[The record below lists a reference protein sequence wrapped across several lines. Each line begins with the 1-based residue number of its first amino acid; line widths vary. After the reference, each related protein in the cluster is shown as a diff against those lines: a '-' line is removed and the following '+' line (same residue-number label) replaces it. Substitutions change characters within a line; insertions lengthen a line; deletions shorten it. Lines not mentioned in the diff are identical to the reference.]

1 VIDTSA
7 APPASDE
14 APYRRLR
21 TANLGM
27 GSLHAIQAVLILVL
41 ANAFALPVTAS
52 FMTGPPGSTP
62 EPPTTLFEIPTAW
75 AVAAFFVLSA
85 LAHFLVAAPGING
98 WYADNLRRGRN
109 YARWIEYSLSSSLMI
124 VLIAQLTGITDVAA
138 LIALFGVNASMI
150 LFGLLQ
156 EHDHEQ
162 GGSLLPFWL
171 GCIAGIVPWV
181 AIVVYALSPGLEGT
195 PPAFVIAIFISL
207 FAFFNCFAL
216 VQWAQYKPVGRYR
229 NYLTGERTYIVLSL
243 VAKSALAWQVFSAT
257 LAG

>member
-1 VIDTSA
+1 
-7 APPASDE
+7 
-14 APYRRLR
+14 
-21 TANLGM
+21 M
-27 GSLHAIQAVLILVL
+27 
-41 ANAFALPVTAS
+41 
-52 FMTGPPGSTP
+52 
-62 EPPTTLFEIPTAW
+62 LFEIPTAW
-75 AVAAFFVLSA
+75 AVAAFFALSA
-85 LAHFLVAAPGING
+85 LAHFLVASPGING
-98 WYADNLRRGRN
+98 WYVDNLSRGRN

-124 VLIAQLTGITDVAA
+124 VVIAQLTGITDVAA
-138 LIALFGVNASMI
+138 LIAIFGVNASMI

-156 EHDHEQ
+156 EHDHEP

-181 AIVVYALSPGLEGT
+181 AITVYALSPGLTGT